1 MTGRILQNGNV
12 VEVRQGDSFTIR
24 MNITKNN
31 DRIDFTNAK
40 INMQVRG
47 FEDNTLK
54 FDLLATNIDASKG
67 QFALILTPSHTNLPV
82 GDYKTDIQLIT
93 NDGHINTIFP
103 ADVNKVGILR
113 ITEQVTR

>member
-12 VEVRQGDSFTIR
+12 IEVRQGDSFTIR

-31 DRIDFTNAK
+31 SVIDFSGSK

-54 FDLLATNIDASKG
+54 FDLLATNIDISKG
-67 QFALILTPSHTNLPV
+67 QFALIFTPTHTSLPV
-82 GDYKTDIQLIT
+82 GDYKTDIQLT
-93 NDGHINTIFP
+93 TKDGSINTIFP

>member
-12 VEVRQGDSFTIR
+12 IEVRQGDSFTIR
-24 MNITKNN
+24 INITKNN
-31 DRIDFTNAK
+31 SRIDFAGAK

-47 FEDNTLK
+47 FTDNTLK
-54 FDLLATNIDASKG
+54 YDLLATNIDIAKG
-67 QFALILTPSHTNLPV
+67 QFALIMTPAHTSLPI
-82 GDYKTDIQLIT
+82 GDYKTDIQLTT
-93 NDGHINTIFP
+93 NDGSINTIFP

>member
-12 VEVRQGDSFTIR
+12 IEVRQGDSFTIR
-24 MNITKNN
+24 MNITKNSS
-31 DRIDFTNAK
+31 RIDFTGAK

-47 FEDNTLK
+47 FADDSLK
-54 FDLLATNIDASKG
+54 YDLNAEPIDLGKG
-67 QFALILTPSHTNLPV
+67 QFVLKMMPAHTNLPI
-82 GDYKTDIQLIT
+82 GDYKTDIQLTT
-93 NDGHINTIFP
+93 NDGSINTIFP

>member
-12 VEVRQGDSFTIR
+12 IEVRQGDSFTIR
-24 MNITKNN
+24 LNITKNSSK
-31 DRIDFTNAK
+31 IDFTDAV
-40 INMQVRG
+40 ISMQVRG

-54 FDLLATNIDASKG
+54 FDLLATSIDVEKG
-67 QFALILTPSHTNLPV
+67 QFALILTPMHTGISV
-82 GDYKTDIQLIT
+82 GDYKTDIQLT
-93 NDGHINTIFP
+93 TKDGSINTIFP